1 MEARPVFSPYFYRG
15 AAVCSVLSAVT
26 TLLLIFLPSFYGAGE
41 GFEGRMMRVKDPAY
55 EVRAW
60 VAFIHPFLATYAAIA
75 LAVRLRDEAA
85 GLALLG
91 GLSYLVW
98 GIVEIAQQAFT
109 LVAFDN
115 WRLAW
120 LAGDP
125 QVREQ
130 MAVRVA
136 LYDGIWDAL
145 YIVLLT
151 AIIIGSACF
160 ARLCWQPRAALSR
173 TISVFFVLVVPLSC
187 YFFFTAM
194 GGREFLPA
202 SLVFWFYPLT
212 QPLARSLIG
221 VWLWRAADEGV
232 AGREMLR

>member
-1 MEARPVFSPYFYRG
+1 
-15 AAVCSVLSAVT
+15 VLSAVT

-55 EVRAW
+55 EMRAW
-60 VAFIHPFLATYAAIA
+60 VAFVHPFLATYAAIA
-75 LAVRLRDEAA
+75 LAVRLRDKAA
-85 GLALLG
+85 GLALMG

-98 GIVEIAQQAFT
+98 GTVEVTQQAFT
-109 LVAFDN
+109 LVAFN
-115 WRLAW
+115 SWRIAW
-120 LAGDP
+120 IAGDT
-125 QVREQ
+125 QVRQQ

-145 YIVLLT
+145 YVVILA

-160 ARLCWQPRAALSR
+160 ARLCWQGDLLSR

-187 YFFFTAM
+187 YFFFTSI

-221 VWLWRAADEGV
+221 VFLWRS
-232 AGREMLR
+232 